1 MLDVGGGAV
10 RNEFRHKLARIPLR
24 WMIRQCFLLKTGIFF
39 HRDLLKVVGLDPD
52 NLYPV
57 VKPRPPPV
65 TKLSATPC
73 LEYKMLSSGAGIAL
87 VDTSD
92 FISEE
97 EEDLAD
103 ARSPINDMLK
113 NSKTWWI
120 LELIP
125 QNMRYQQDDDSWT
138 QELLYVAYEET
149 RMAYF

>member
-1 MLDVGGGAV
+1 
-10 RNEFRHKLARIPLR
+10 
-24 WMIRQCFLLKTGIFF
+24 MIRQCFLLKTGILF

-52 NLYPV
+52 NLHPV

-65 TKLSATPC
+65 TELSVAPRR
-73 LEYKMLSSGAGIAL
+73 EYKMLDPGGTSIAL

-113 NSKTWWI
+113 IGKTWWL
-120 LELIP
+120 LEYIP
-125 QNMRYQQDDDSWT
+125 QNMRYQHDDDSWT
-138 QELLYVAYEET
+138 QELA
-149 RMAYF
+149 